1 MLHRFVDILAL
12 KSLLIF
18 VVLQHQDQ
26 SNKVG
31 VYIRPRVRDLAFILQ
46 DFVRLENR
54 PQEELSD
61 GHVLRKCTVA
71 YFHSNPE
78 QHESH
83 ANV

>member
-1 MLHRFVDILAL
+1 MFHRVVDVSAL
-12 KSLLIF
+12 KRRLLF
-18 VVLQHQDQ
+18 VVLQHQYQ
-26 SNKVG
+26 SYKVG
-31 VYIRPRVRDLAFILQ
+31 VDTRPRVRDLAFILQ

-78 QHESH
+78 HHESH